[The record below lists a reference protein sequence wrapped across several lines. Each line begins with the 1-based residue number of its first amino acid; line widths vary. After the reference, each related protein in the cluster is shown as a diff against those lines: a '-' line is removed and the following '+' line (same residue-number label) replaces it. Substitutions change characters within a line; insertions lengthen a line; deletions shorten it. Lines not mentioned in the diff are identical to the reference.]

1 MLEKLLGGAAIAPR
15 YSRSGRHSMSDMH
28 DVSISVAK
36 LEVQVQTL
44 EKDVSEI
51 KSDIKFIRQKLDQ
64 AAGGW
69 RVFLMVGTAGAALGG
84 LIFKLIDFLT
94 GK

>member
-1 MLEKLLGGAAIAPR
+1 
-15 YSRSGRHSMSDMH
+15 MSDIN
-28 DVSISVAK
+28 DVSIAVAK
-36 LEVQVQTL
+36 LEVQVKTL

-51 KSDIKFIRQKLDQ
+51 KGDIKFIRQKLDQ

-84 LIFKLIDFLT
+84 IIFKLFDFLA

>member
-1 MLEKLLGGAAIAPR
+1 
-15 YSRSGRHSMSDMH
+15 MSDMH

-51 KSDIKFIRQKLDQ
+51 KSDIKFIRQKLDH

-84 LIFKLIDFLT
+84 LLFKAIDFFA

>member
-1 MLEKLLGGAAIAPR
+1 
-15 YSRSGRHSMSDMH
+15 MSDIQ

-36 LEVQVQTL
+36 LEVQVETL
-44 EKDVSEI
+44 ERDVREI
-51 KSDIKFIRQKLDQ
+51 KGDIKFIRQKLDQ

-84 LIFKLIDFLT
+84 IIFKAIDFFMS
-94 GK
+94 K

>member
-1 MLEKLLGGAAIAPR
+1 
-15 YSRSGRHSMSDMH
+15 MSDIN

-36 LEVQVQTL
+36 LEVQVKTL

-51 KSDIKFIRQKLDQ
+51 KGDIKFIRQKLDQ

-69 RVFLMVGTAGAALGG
+69 RVFIMVGTAGAALGG
-84 LIFKLIDFLT
+84 IIFKFIDYLI

>member
-1 MLEKLLGGAAIAPR
+1 
-15 YSRSGRHSMSDMH
+15 MSDMH

-36 LEVQVQTL
+36 LEVQVETL
-44 EKDVSEI
+44 ERDVREI
-51 KSDIKFIRQKLDQ
+51 KGDIKFIRQKLDQ

-69 RVFLMVGTAGAALGG
+69 RVFLVIGTAGAALGG
-84 LIFKLIDFLT
+84 LIFKALDYLL

>member
-1 MLEKLLGGAAIAPR
+1 
-15 YSRSGRHSMSDMH
+15 MSDMH

-69 RVFLMVGTAGAALGG
+69 RVFHMVCTAGAALGG

>member
-1 MLEKLLGGAAIAPR
+1 
-15 YSRSGRHSMSDMH
+15 MSDMH

-36 LEVQVQTL
+36 LEVQVETL
-44 EKDVSEI
+44 ERDVREI
-51 KSDIKFIRQKLDQ
+51 KGDIKFIRQKLDQ

-69 RVFLMVGTAGAALGG
+69 RVFLVIGTAGAALGG
-84 LIFKLIDFLT
+84 IIFKALDYFL